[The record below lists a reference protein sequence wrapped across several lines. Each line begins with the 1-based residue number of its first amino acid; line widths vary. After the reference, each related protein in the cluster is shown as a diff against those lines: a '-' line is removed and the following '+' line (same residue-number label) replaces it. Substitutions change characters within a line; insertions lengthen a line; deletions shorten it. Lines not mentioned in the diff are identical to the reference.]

1 MEGSIKLYRH
11 ILNSQVFAH
20 QTALKIWVWC
30 LCKASFKER
39 YISLKIG
46 RGETPVRVMP
56 GQFIF
61 GRFTAEEELG
71 IDGSTIY
78 KWIKR
83 FESPE
88 YDMIAIES
96 NNQYSIISITNW
108 DSYQVDDRPKRTTKE
123 QPKNNHVA
131 AEEQQ
136 RNTNNNVNKVYNE
149 YYDAEILKSQNDPEY
164 GKFVKFLFGENGI
177 ERPFT
182 KLLSMDD
189 QIGYKQFIEL
199 KKISEEHKTKILDT
213 VRQLENYNKK
223 TYKSFYLTMCNWLKP
238 KDHVR

>member
-46 RGETPVRVMP
+46 RGETTVHVNP

-61 GRFTAEEELG
+61 GRFAAEEELG

-88 YDMIAIES
+88 YDMIKIDS

-108 DSYQVDDRPKRTTKE
+108 DSYQVDDKPKRTTKE
-123 QPKNNHVA
+123 QQKNNHVA

-149 YYDAEILKSQNDPEY
+149 YYDAEILKSKNDPEY

-182 KLLSMDD
+182 KLLNMDD